1 LISSFYFSE
10 IINAI
15 PELDYICVDV
25 ANGYSEH
32 FVEFVRLVR
41 KEFPEKTIF
50 VEDFQFF
57 SPIKVLFL
65 IRLEMLLHVKWL
77 KNLFL
82 VEPILLN
89 VE

>member
-1 LISSFYFSE
+1 MAISTGMTENDFKKLRYVRRQCLGFYYYSPVVLRSSD

-41 KEFPEKTIF
+41 KEFPDKTIF
-50 VEDFQFF
+50 VRLTSTLLTFED
-57 SPIKVLFL
+57 
-65 IRLEMLLHVKWL
+65 
-77 KNLFL
+77 
-82 VEPILLN
+82 
-89 VE
+89 